1 MDAVLVREPPCRMV
15 RARYNNT
22 KRPKNRNWPK
32 GVSKNPK
39 RAERRFEFGV
49 FGRFFVCFATG
60 PSCTYAP
67 GLTPHRKGFALAVS
81 PPLLI
86 LLSPWILDLLTCET

>member
-15 RARYNNT
+15 RGRYNNT
-22 KRPKNRNWPK
+22 KRP
-32 GVSKNPK
+32 KNPK

-60 PSCTYAP
+60 PSCTELP
-67 GLTPHRKGFALAVS
+67 DLHRIERASHWQFL
-81 PPLLI
+81 PLCLF
-86 LLSPWILDLLTCET
+86 